1 MLLADPLLEL
11 DPYFLLLALGDEILL
26 NCTPP
31 DHTRKIMWLKND
43 EVLIDDRISYLPD
56 DTLKHVLHI
65 TNTTY
70 FDNGTYTCGLDVSGK
85 LIHAQGCDVSVL
97 RGKLAGTHP
106 SNIPALQK
114 E

>member
-1 MLLADPLLEL
+1 MEL

-31 DHTRKIMWLKND
+31 DQTRKIMWLKND
-43 EVLIDDRISYLPD
+43 EVIIDDRISYLPD

-65 TNTTY
+65 VNTTY

-85 LIHAQGCDVSVL
+85 LIQAQGCDVSVL
-97 RGKLAGTHP
+97 RGKLTGRHP
-106 SNIPALQK
+106 SNMPAKQK